1 MPRPRDRRYRIL
13 GKNDDL
19 TLMEWG
25 GGKDGR
31 PFCRGHCVL
40 FKVDDRRE
48 LFETYLDN
56 RFAKQILTTIVQKS
70 DGYTFNEI
78 EKLAT
83 SLSVECAIRGSQVVE
98 QCDVEKAFECFVA
111 GKIGKVED
119 DQVLPTMTDVGGMFE
134 QKKLL
139 EQVIIWPK
147 KYPQLFESV
156 GVPVS
161 KGILL
166 HGPSGCGKT
175 LLANA
180 IISNSKFSVV
190 NVKGPEL
197 LSKYIGASEEN
208 VRLVFEKARSCAPS
222 ILFFDELDS
231 LAPKRG
237 HDSTGVT
244 DRLVNQLLTELDGAE
259 GGMKGV
265 IILGCTSRIDLIDDA
280 LLRPGRFD
288 QHVFCGHP
296 NQIERLDIIKVLTK
310 NLRTTDVNFE
320 SIAKR
325 TENWNGADLQLL
337 FTNAQFYNARKI
349 TEGDDGLEEDD
360 VAIDSEAIER
370 VFADS
375 RPKAKKSEVDT
386 RVGQKVT
393 LA

>member
-1 MPRPRDRRYRIL
+1 
-13 GKNDDL
+13 
-19 TLMEWG
+19 ME
-25 GGKDGR
+25 
-31 PFCRGHCVL
+31 
-40 FKVDDRRE
+40 DRRE
-48 LFETYLDN
+48 LFEAYLDLAN
-56 RFAKQILTTIVQKS
+56 STSVAGGHYDVLTEVVQKS
-70 DGYTFNEI
+70 DGYTFSEI

-83 SLSVECAIRGSQVVE
+83 SINVECAIRGSQFIGPT
-98 QCDVEKAFECFVA
+98 DVEKAFECFVA
-111 GKIGKVED
+111 GKIGKIED
-119 DQVLPTMTDVGGMFE
+119 DQVLPTLADVGGMFK

-139 EQVIIWPK
+139 EQVIIWPR

-180 IISNSKFSVV
+180 VISNSKFSVV

-208 VRLVFEKARSCAPS
+208 VRLVFEKARSCAPC

-244 DRLVNQLLTELDGAE
+244 DRVVNQLLTELDGAE
-259 GGMKGV
+259 EGMKGV

-288 QHVFCGHP
+288 HHVHCGQP
-296 NQIERLDIIKVLTK
+296 SETERLDIMRVLTQK
-310 NLRTTDVNFE
+310 LRTVDLDLGMLAQKTDGW
-320 SIAKR
+320 S
-325 TENWNGADLQLL
+325 GADLQLL
-337 FTNAQFYNARKI
+337 FTNAQFYNARQI
-349 TEGDDGLEEDD
+349 ATEGDGLEEDD
-360 VAIDSEAIER
+360 VAIDANSIKQ
-370 VFADS
+370 VFRDS
-375 RPKAKKSEVDT
+375 IPKPRRSEVDT

>member
-1 MPRPRDRRYRIL
+1 MEYILVPLLFEDRHEI
-13 GKNDDL
+13 
-19 TLMEWG
+19 
-25 GGKDGR
+25 
-31 PFCRGHCVL
+31 
-40 FKVDDRRE
+40 
-48 LFETYLDN
+48 FETYLETPESSDV
-56 RFAKQILTTIVQKS
+56 ITEIVQKS
-70 DGYTFNEI
+70 DGYTFSEI

-83 SLSVECAIRGSQVVE
+83 SINVECAIRDTKYVKRV
-98 QCDVEKAFECFVA
+98 DVEKAFECFVA
-111 GKIGKVED
+111 GKIGKIED
-119 DQVLPTMTDVGGMFE
+119 DQVLPTLEDVGGMFE

-139 EQVIIWPK
+139 ERVIIWPK

-156 GVPVS
+156 GIPVS

-180 IISNSKFSVV
+180 TISNSKFSVV

-208 VRLVFEKARSCAPS
+208 VRLVFEKARSCAPC

-244 DRLVNQLLTELDGAE
+244 DRVVNQLLTELDGAE

-288 QHVFCGHP
+288 HHVYCGHP
-296 NQIERLDIIKVLTK
+296 AQDERLEIMKVLTK
-310 NLRTTDVNFE
+310 NLRVIDIDFE
-320 SIAKR
+320 ELSRK
-325 TENWNGADLQLL
+325 TEGWSGADIQLL
-337 FTNAQFYNARKI
+337 FTNAQFHNARKI
-349 TEGDDGLEEDD
+349 AQEEDGLEEDD
-360 VAIDSEAIER
+360 VAIDMTAIET
-370 VFADS
+370 VFCDS
-375 RPKAKKSEVDT
+375 TPKPKKSEVDT

>member
-1 MPRPRDRRYRIL
+1 
-13 GKNDDL
+13 
-19 TLMEWG
+19 ME
-25 GGKDGR
+25 
-31 PFCRGHCVL
+31 
-40 FKVDDRRE
+40 
-48 LFETYLDN
+48 
-56 RFAKQILTTIVQKS
+56 
-70 DGYTFNEI
+70 
-78 EKLAT
+78 
-83 SLSVECAIRGSQVVE
+83 
-98 QCDVEKAFECFVA
+98 
-111 GKIGKVED
+111 
-119 DQVLPTMTDVGGMFE
+119 DVGGMFE

-139 EQVIIWPK
+139 EQVIIWPR

-180 IISNSKFSVV
+180 TISNSNFSVV

-208 VRLVFEKARSCAPS
+208 VRLVFEKARSCAPC

-244 DRLVNQLLTELDGAE
+244 DRVVNQLLTELDGAE

-288 QHVFCGHP
+288 HHVYCGHP
-296 NQIERLDIIKVLTK
+296 EKTERLDIMKVLTNK
-310 NLRTTDVNFE
+310 LKPTDVDFE
-320 SIAKR
+320 CLAQKTDGWS
-325 TENWNGADLQLL
+325 GADLQLL
-337 FTNAQFYNARKI
+337 FTNAQFYNARQIAK
-349 TEGDDGLEEDD
+349 EEDGLEEDN
-360 VAIDSEAIER
+360 VPIDQASIES
-370 VFADS
+370 VFNDS
-375 RPKAKKSEVDT
+375 IPKPKRSQVDN
-386 RVGQKVT
+386 RIGQKVT